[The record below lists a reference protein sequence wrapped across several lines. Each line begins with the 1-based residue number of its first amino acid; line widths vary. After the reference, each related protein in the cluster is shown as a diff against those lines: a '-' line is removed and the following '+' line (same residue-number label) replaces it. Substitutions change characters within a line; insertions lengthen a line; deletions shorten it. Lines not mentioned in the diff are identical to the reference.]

1 MSIQQLCC
9 RNDRE
14 NRNWSL
20 ECRLVGVF
28 GLRES
33 CLSSE
38 TSIHSTDACGS
49 EHEKSLDHEARPL
62 RPQGKLPGGGLMEAG
77 E

>member
-1 MSIQQLCC
+1 M
-9 RNDRE
+9 
-14 NRNWSL
+14 
-20 ECRLVGVF
+20 GVF

-33 CLSSE
+33 YLSSE
-38 TSIHSTDACGS
+38 TSIHSTDACGN